1 MSGLSIVALDALQ
14 LNDLDWSALEALG
27 DVTRYDGTAPDQV
40 PARAGDADVLLVNK
54 VKLPESVLS
63 QLPKLKYV
71 GVLATGYDNVDTAAA
86 ARRNIAV
93 TNVPGYSSDSVA
105 QLTFALLL
113 ELCHHAGE
121 HSRRVLEEKA
131 WSRQPY
137 YCFWD
142 FPLSELVGRTMG
154 VVGLGRI
161 GVRVA
166 EIARAF
172 GMNVIA
178 YTRTPKEIAGVK
190 CVDFDTLLAESDVIS
205 LNCPLT
211 EQTRGLINADALARM
226 KKTAYLINT
235 SRGGVIVEDDLRR
248 ALDAG
253 MIAGAAVDVLS
264 SEPPTEDN
272 PLLHAKNIIVTP
284 HIAWASRIARQR
296 VIERAAA
303 NITGWFSGQ
312 PQNVVN
318 GVLPR

>member
-1 MSGLSIVALDALQ
+1 MSRLSIVALDALQ

-27 DVTRYDGTAPDQV
+27 DVARHDGTAPEQV
-40 PARAGDADVLLVNK
+40 IARAENADILLVNK

-63 QLPKLKYV
+63 RLPKLRYI
-71 GVLATGYDNVDTAAA
+71 GVLATGYDNVDVAAA
-86 ARRNIAV
+86 ERRNIAV

-113 ELCHHAGE
+113 EICHHAGE

-142 FPLSELVGRTMG
+142 FPLSELAGRTMG

-178 YTRTPKEIAGVK
+178 CTRTPKQIDGVK

-211 EQTRGLINADALARM
+211 EYTRGLINADALAKM
-226 KKTAYLINT
+226 KKTACLINT

-248 ALDAG
+248 ALDEG
-253 MIAGAAVDVLS
+253 VIAGAAVDVLS
-264 SEPPTEDN
+264 SEPPAEDN

-284 HIAWASRIARQR
+284 HIAWATKEARTRLLSIVADNLSAYLRGEKLNR
-296 VIERAAA
+296 V
-303 NITGWFSGQ
+303 
-312 PQNVVN
+312 
-318 GVLPR
+318 

>member
-1 MSGLSIVALDALQ
+1 MSKLSIVALDALQ

-40 PARAGDADVLLVNK
+40 LARAGDADVLLVNK

-86 ARRNIAV
+86 ASRNIAV

-105 QLTFALLL
+105 QITFALLL

-142 FPLSELVGRTMG
+142 FPLSELAGRTMG

-178 YTRTPKEIAGVK
+178 CTRTPKDIAGVK

-211 EQTRGLINADALARM
+211 EQTRGLISADALAKM

-235 SRGGVIVEDDLRR
+235 SRGGVIVENDLRR

-253 MIAGAAVDVLS
+253 VIAGAAVDVLS
-264 SEPPTEDN
+264 SEPPAEDN
-272 PLLHAKNIIVTP
+272 PLLHAKNIVVTP
-284 HIAWASRIARQR
+284 HIAWATTEARTRLLTIVTDNLSAYLRGERLNR
-296 VIERAAA
+296 V
-303 NITGWFSGQ
+303 
-312 PQNVVN
+312 
-318 GVLPR
+318 

>member
-142 FPLSELVGRTMG
+142 FPLSELAGRTMG

-248 ALDAG
+248 ALDRG
-253 MIAGAAVDVLS
+253 VIAGAAVDVLS

-284 HIAWASRIARQR
+284 HIAWATMEARTRLLSIVTDNLSAYLRGEKLNR
-296 VIERAAA
+296 V
-303 NITGWFSGQ
+303 
-312 PQNVVN
+312 
-318 GVLPR
+318 

>member
-142 FPLSELVGRTMG
+142 FPLSELAGRTMG

-211 EQTRGLINADALARM
+211 ERTRGLINADALARM

-248 ALDAG
+248 ALDG
-253 MIAGAAVDVLS
+253 GVIAGAAVDVLS
-264 SEPPTEDN
+264 SEPPAEDN

-284 HIAWASRIARQR
+284 HIAWATTEARTRLLSIVTDNLSAYLRGEKLNR
-296 VIERAAA
+296 V
-303 NITGWFSGQ
+303 
-312 PQNVVN
+312 
-318 GVLPR
+318 

>member
-1 MSGLSIVALDALQ
+1 MSRLSIVALDALQ

-40 PARAGDADVLLVNK
+40 IARAQNADVLLVNK

-86 ARRNIAV
+86 ASRNIAV

-142 FPLSELVGRTMG
+142 FPLSELAGRTMG

-178 YTRTPKEIAGVK
+178 CTRTPKDIAGVK

-211 EQTRGLINADALARM
+211 EQTRGLISADALAKM

-253 MIAGAAVDVLS
+253 VIAGAAVDVLS
-264 SEPPTEDN
+264 SEPPAEDN
-272 PLLHAKNIIVTP
+272 PLLHAKNIVVTP
-284 HIAWASRIARQR
+284 HIAWATTEARTRLLTIVTDNLSAYLRGERLNR
-296 VIERAAA
+296 V
-303 NITGWFSGQ
+303 
-312 PQNVVN
+312 
-318 GVLPR
+318 

>member
-63 QLPKLKYV
+63 RLPKLKYV

-142 FPLSELVGRTMG
+142 FPLSELAGRTMG

-211 EQTRGLINADALARM
+211 ERTRGLINADALARM

-235 SRGGVIVEDDLRR
+235 SRGGVIVEDDLRQ

-253 MIAGAAVDVLS
+253 VIAGAAVDVLS

-284 HIAWASRIARQR
+284 HIAWATKEARTRLLSIVTDNLSAYLRGEKLNR
-296 VIERAAA
+296 V
-303 NITGWFSGQ
+303 
-312 PQNVVN
+312 
-318 GVLPR
+318 

>member
-142 FPLSELVGRTMG
+142 FPLSELAGRTMG

-190 CVDFDTLLAESDVIS
+190 CVDFDTLLAGSDVIS

-211 EQTRGLINADALARM
+211 ERTRGLINADALARM

-284 HIAWASRIARQR
+284 HIAWATTEARTRLLSIVTDNLSAYLRGEKLNR
-296 VIERAAA
+296 V
-303 NITGWFSGQ
+303 
-312 PQNVVN
+312 
-318 GVLPR
+318 

>member
-178 YTRTPKEIAGVK
+178 YTRTPKDIAGVK
-190 CVDFDTLLAESDVIS
+190 CVDFDTLLAGSDVIS

-211 EQTRGLINADALARM
+211 ERTRGLINADALARM

-248 ALDAG
+248 ALDRG
-253 MIAGAAVDVLS
+253 VIAGAAVDVLS

-284 HIAWASRIARQR
+284 HIAWATTEARTRLLSIVTDNLSAYLRGEKLNR
-296 VIERAAA
+296 V
-303 NITGWFSGQ
+303 
-312 PQNVVN
+312 
-318 GVLPR
+318 

>member
-142 FPLSELVGRTMG
+142 FPLSELAGRTMG

-253 MIAGAAVDVLS
+253 VIAGAAVDVLS

-284 HIAWASRIARQR
+284 HIAWATTEARTRLLSIVTDNLSAYLRGEKLNR
-296 VIERAAA
+296 V
-303 NITGWFSGQ
+303 
-312 PQNVVN
+312 
-318 GVLPR
+318 

>member
-211 EQTRGLINADALARM
+211 EQTRGLINADALAKM

-284 HIAWASRIARQR
+284 HIAWATTEARTRLLSIVTDNLSAYLRGEKLNR
-296 VIERAAA
+296 V
-303 NITGWFSGQ
+303 
-312 PQNVVN
+312 
-318 GVLPR
+318 

>member
-1 MSGLSIVALDALQ
+1 MSELSIVALDALQ
-14 LNDLDWSALEALG
+14 LKDLDWSALEALG

-40 PARAGDADVLLVNK
+40 IARAQDADVLLVNK

-86 ARRNIAV
+86 ASRNIAV

-113 ELCHHAGE
+113 ELCHHTGE

-142 FPLSELVGRTMG
+142 FPLSELAGRTMG

-178 YTRTPKEIAGVK
+178 CTRTPKDIAGVK

-211 EQTRGLINADALARM
+211 EQTRGLISADALAKM

-235 SRGGVIVEDDLRR
+235 SRGGVIVESDLRR

-253 MIAGAAVDVLS
+253 VIAGAAVDVLS
-264 SEPPTEDN
+264 SEPPAEDN
-272 PLLHAKNIIVTP
+272 PLLHAKNIVVTP
-284 HIAWASRIARQR
+284 HIAWATTEARTRLLTIVTDNLSAYLRGERLNR
-296 VIERAAA
+296 V
-303 NITGWFSGQ
+303 
-312 PQNVVN
+312 
-318 GVLPR
+318 

>member
-142 FPLSELVGRTMG
+142 FPLSELAGRTMG

-178 YTRTPKEIAGVK
+178 YTRTSKDIVGVK
-190 CVDFDTLLAESDVIS
+190 CVDFDRLLAESDVIS

-264 SEPPTEDN
+264 SEPPAEDN

-284 HIAWASRIARQR
+284 HIAWATTEARTRLLSIVTDNLSAYLRGEKLNR
-296 VIERAAA
+296 V
-303 NITGWFSGQ
+303 
-312 PQNVVN
+312 
-318 GVLPR
+318 

>member
-63 QLPKLKYV
+63 QLPKLKYG
-71 GVLATGYDNVDTAAA
+71 GVLASGFDNVDTAAA

-142 FPLSELVGRTMG
+142 FPLSELAGRTMG

-284 HIAWASRIARQR
+284 HIAWATTEARTRLLSIVTDNLSAYLRGEKLNR
-296 VIERAAA
+296 V
-303 NITGWFSGQ
+303 
-312 PQNVVN
+312 
-318 GVLPR
+318 

>member
-142 FPLSELVGRTMG
+142 FPLSELAGRTMG

-178 YTRTPKEIAGVK
+178 YTRTPKDIAGVK
-190 CVDFDTLLAESDVIS
+190 CVDFDTLLAGSDVIS

-211 EQTRGLINADALARM
+211 ERTRGLINADALAKM

-248 ALDAG
+248 ALDG
-253 MIAGAAVDVLS
+253 GVIAGAAVDVLS

-284 HIAWASRIARQR
+284 HIAWATTEARTRLLSIVTDNLSAYLRGEKLNR
-296 VIERAAA
+296 V
-303 NITGWFSGQ
+303 
-312 PQNVVN
+312 
-318 GVLPR
+318 

>member
-142 FPLSELVGRTMG
+142 FPLSELAGRTMG

-211 EQTRGLINADALARM
+211 ERTRGLINADALARM

-284 HIAWASRIARQR
+284 HIAWATTEARTRLLSVVTDNLSAYLRGEKLNR
-296 VIERAAA
+296 V
-303 NITGWFSGQ
+303 
-312 PQNVVN
+312 
-318 GVLPR
+318 

>member
-142 FPLSELVGRTMG
+142 FPLSELAGRTMG

-190 CVDFDTLLAESDVIS
+190 CVDFDTLLAGSDVIS

-248 ALDAG
+248 ALDRG
-253 MIAGAAVDVLS
+253 VIAGAAVDVLS

-284 HIAWASRIARQR
+284 HIAWATMEARTRLLSIVTDNLSAYLRGEKLNR
-296 VIERAAA
+296 V
-303 NITGWFSGQ
+303 
-312 PQNVVN
+312 
-318 GVLPR
+318 

>member
-142 FPLSELVGRTMG
+142 FPLSELAGRTMG

-178 YTRTPKEIAGVK
+178 YTRTPKDIAGVK
-190 CVDFDTLLAESDVIS
+190 CVDFDTLLAGSDVIS

-211 EQTRGLINADALARM
+211 ERTRGLINADALARM

-248 ALDAG
+248 ALDRG
-253 MIAGAAVDVLS
+253 VIAGAAVDVLS

-284 HIAWASRIARQR
+284 HIAWATTEARTRLLSIVTDNLSAYLRGEKLNR
-296 VIERAAA
+296 V
-303 NITGWFSGQ
+303 
-312 PQNVVN
+312 
-318 GVLPR
+318 

>member
-1 MSGLSIVALDALQ
+1 MSKLSIVALDALQ

-40 PARAGDADVLLVNK
+40 IARAQDADVLLVNK

-86 ARRNIAV
+86 ASRNIAV

-142 FPLSELVGRTMG
+142 FPLSELAGRTMG

-178 YTRTPKEIAGVK
+178 CTRTPKDIAGVK

-211 EQTRGLINADALARM
+211 EQTRGLISADALAKM

-235 SRGGVIVEDDLRR
+235 SRGGAIVEDDLRR

-253 MIAGAAVDVLS
+253 VIAGAAVDVLS
-264 SEPPTEDN
+264 SEPPAEDN
-272 PLLHAKNIIVTP
+272 PLLHAKNIVVTP
-284 HIAWASRIARQR
+284 HIAWATTEARTRLLAIVTDNLSAYLRGERLNR
-296 VIERAAA
+296 V
-303 NITGWFSGQ
+303 
-312 PQNVVN
+312 
-318 GVLPR
+318 

>member
-14 LNDLDWSALEALG
+14 FNDLDWSALEALG

-142 FPLSELVGRTMG
+142 FPLSELAGRTMG

-211 EQTRGLINADALARM
+211 ERTCGLINADALARM

-272 PLLHAKNIIVTP
+272 PLLHVKNIIVTP
-284 HIAWASRIARQR
+284 HIAWATTEARTRLLSIVTDNLSAYLRGEKLNR
-296 VIERAAA
+296 V
-303 NITGWFSGQ
+303 
-312 PQNVVN
+312 
-318 GVLPR
+318 

>member
-1 MSGLSIVALDALQ
+1 MSELSIVALDALQ

-40 PARAGDADVLLVNK
+40 LARAQDADVLLVNK

-86 ARRNIAV
+86 ASRNIAV

-113 ELCHHAGE
+113 ELCHHTGE

-142 FPLSELVGRTMG
+142 FPLSELAGRTMG

-161 GVRVA
+161 GLRVA

-178 YTRTPKEIAGVK
+178 CIRTPRQIDGVK

-211 EQTRGLINADALARM
+211 EYTRGLINADALAKM
-226 KKTAYLINT
+226 KKTACLINT

-264 SEPPTEDN
+264 SEPPAEDN
-272 PLLHAKNIIVTP
+272 PLLGAKNIVVTP
-284 HIAWASRIARQR
+284 HIAWATTEARTRLLSIVTDNLSAYLRGERLNR
-296 VIERAAA
+296 V
-303 NITGWFSGQ
+303 
-312 PQNVVN
+312 
-318 GVLPR
+318 

>member
-14 LNDLDWSALEALG
+14 LNNLDWSALEALG

-284 HIAWASRIARQR
+284 HIAWATTEARTRLLSIVTDNLSAYLRGEKLNR
-296 VIERAAA
+296 V
-303 NITGWFSGQ
+303 
-312 PQNVVN
+312 
-318 GVLPR
+318 

>member
-142 FPLSELVGRTMG
+142 FPLSELAGRTMG

-211 EQTRGLINADALARM
+211 EQTRGLINADALAKM

-284 HIAWASRIARQR
+284 HIAWATMEARTRLLSIVTDNLSAYLRGEKLNR
-296 VIERAAA
+296 V
-303 NITGWFSGQ
+303 
-312 PQNVVN
+312 
-318 GVLPR
+318 

>member
-1 MSGLSIVALDALQ
+1 MSELSIVALDALQ

-40 PARAGDADVLLVNK
+40 LARAQDADVLLVNK

-86 ARRNIAV
+86 ASRNIAV

-113 ELCHHAGE
+113 ELCHHTGE

-142 FPLSELVGRTMG
+142 FPLSELAGRTMG

-178 YTRTPKEIAGVK
+178 CTRTPKTIEGVK

-211 EQTRGLINADALARM
+211 EQTRGLINADALAKM

-235 SRGGVIVEDDLRR
+235 SRGGAIVEDDLRR

-264 SEPPTEDN
+264 SEPPAEDN
-272 PLLHAKNIIVTP
+272 PLLGAKNIVVTP
-284 HIAWASRIARQR
+284 HIAWATTEARTRLLTIVTDNLSAYLRGERLNR
-296 VIERAAA
+296 V
-303 NITGWFSGQ
+303 
-312 PQNVVN
+312 
-318 GVLPR
+318 

>member
-142 FPLSELVGRTMG
+142 FPLSELAGSTMG

-248 ALDAG
+248 ALDG
-253 MIAGAAVDVLS
+253 GVIAGAAVDVLS
-264 SEPPTEDN
+264 SEPPAEDN

-284 HIAWASRIARQR
+284 HIAWATTEARTRLLSIVTDNLSAYLRGEKLNR
-296 VIERAAA
+296 V
-303 NITGWFSGQ
+303 
-312 PQNVVN
+312 
-318 GVLPR
+318 

>member
-1 MSGLSIVALDALQ
+1 MSKLSIVALDALQ

-40 PARAGDADVLLVNK
+40 IARAQDADVLLVNK

-86 ARRNIAV
+86 ASRNIAV

-113 ELCHHAGE
+113 ELCHHTGE

-142 FPLSELVGRTMG
+142 FPLSELAGRTMG

-178 YTRTPKEIAGVK
+178 CTRTPKTIEGVK

-211 EQTRGLINADALARM
+211 EQTRGLINADALAKM

-235 SRGGVIVEDDLRR
+235 SRGGAIVEDDLRR

-264 SEPPTEDN
+264 SEPPAEDN
-272 PLLHAKNIIVTP
+272 PLLGAKNIVVTP
-284 HIAWASRIARQR
+284 HIAWATTEARTRLLTIVTDNLSAYLRGERLNR
-296 VIERAAA
+296 V
-303 NITGWFSGQ
+303 
-312 PQNVVN
+312 
-318 GVLPR
+318 

>member
-284 HIAWASRIARQR
+284 HIAWATTEARTRLLSIVTDNLSAYLRGEKLNR
-296 VIERAAA
+296 V
-303 NITGWFSGQ
+303 
-312 PQNVVN
+312 
-318 GVLPR
+318 

>member
-1 MSGLSIVALDALQ
+1 MSRLSIVALDALQ

-27 DVTRYDGTAPDQV
+27 DVTRHDGTAPEQV
-40 PARAGDADVLLVNK
+40 IARAENADILLVNK

-63 QLPKLKYV
+63 RLPKLRYI
-71 GVLATGYDNVDTAAA
+71 GVLATGYDNVDVAAA
-86 ARRNIAV
+86 ERRNIAV

-113 ELCHHAGE
+113 EICHHAGE

-142 FPLSELVGRTMG
+142 FPLSELAGRTMG

-178 YTRTPKEIAGVK
+178 CTRTPKQIDGVK

-211 EQTRGLINADALARM
+211 EYTRGLINADALAKM
-226 KKTAYLINT
+226 KKTACLINT

-248 ALDAG
+248 ALDEG
-253 MIAGAAVDVLS
+253 VIAGAAVDVLS
-264 SEPPTEDN
+264 SEPPAEDN

-284 HIAWASRIARQR
+284 HIAWATKEARTRLLSIVADNLSAYLRGEKLNR
-296 VIERAAA
+296 V
-303 NITGWFSGQ
+303 
-312 PQNVVN
+312 
-318 GVLPR
+318 

>member
-142 FPLSELVGRTMG
+142 FPLSELAGRTMG

-284 HIAWASRIARQR
+284 HIAWATMEARTRLLSIVTDNLSAYLRGEKLNR
-296 VIERAAA
+296 V
-303 NITGWFSGQ
+303 
-312 PQNVVN
+312 
-318 GVLPR
+318 

>member
-27 DVTRYDGTAPDQV
+27 DVMRYDGTAPDQV

-142 FPLSELVGRTMG
+142 FPLSELAGRTMG

-248 ALDAG
+248 ALDG
-253 MIAGAAVDVLS
+253 GVIAGAAVDVLS
-264 SEPPTEDN
+264 SEPPAEDN

-284 HIAWASRIARQR
+284 HIAWATTEARTRLLSIVTDNLSAYLRGEKSNR
-296 VIERAAA
+296 V
-303 NITGWFSGQ
+303 
-312 PQNVVN
+312 
-318 GVLPR
+318 

>member
-1 MSGLSIVALDALQ
+1 MSKLSIVALDALQ

-40 PARAGDADVLLVNK
+40 IARAQDADVLLVNK

-86 ARRNIAV
+86 ASRNIAV

-113 ELCHHAGE
+113 ELCHHTGE

-142 FPLSELVGRTMG
+142 FPLSELAGRTMG

-178 YTRTPKEIAGVK
+178 CTRTPKDIAGVK

-211 EQTRGLINADALARM
+211 EQTRGLISADALAKM

-235 SRGGVIVEDDLRR
+235 SRGGVIVESDLRR

-253 MIAGAAVDVLS
+253 VIAGAAVDVLS
-264 SEPPTEDN
+264 SEPPAEDN
-272 PLLHAKNIIVTP
+272 PLLHAKNIVVTP
-284 HIAWASRIARQR
+284 HIAWATTEARTRLLTIVTDNLSAYLRGERLNR
-296 VIERAAA
+296 V
-303 NITGWFSGQ
+303 
-312 PQNVVN
+312 
-318 GVLPR
+318 

>member
-142 FPLSELVGRTMG
+142 FPLSELAGRTMG

-211 EQTRGLINADALARM
+211 ERTRGLINADALARM

-264 SEPPTEDN
+264 SEPPAEDN

-284 HIAWASRIARQR
+284 HIAWATTEARTRLLSIVTDNLSAYLRGEKLNR
-296 VIERAAA
+296 V
-303 NITGWFSGQ
+303 
-312 PQNVVN
+312 
-318 GVLPR
+318 

>member
-1 MSGLSIVALDALQ
+1 MSRLSIVALDALQ

-27 DVTRYDGTAPDQV
+27 DVTRHDGTAPEQV
-40 PARAGDADVLLVNK
+40 IARAENADILLVNK
-54 VKLPESVLS
+54 VQLPESVLS
-63 QLPKLKYV
+63 RLPKLRYI
-71 GVLATGYDNVDTAAA
+71 GVLATGYDNVDVAAA
-86 ARRNIAV
+86 ERRNIAV

-113 ELCHHAGE
+113 EICHHAGE
-121 HSRRVLEEKA
+121 HSRRVLEEKK

-142 FPLSELVGRTMG
+142 FPLSELAGRTMG

-161 GVRVA
+161 GLRVA

-178 YTRTPKEIAGVK
+178 CTRTPKQIDGVK

-211 EQTRGLINADALARM
+211 EYTRGLINADALAKM
-226 KKTAYLINT
+226 KKTACLINT

-248 ALDAG
+248 ALDEG
-253 MIAGAAVDVLS
+253 VIAGAAVDVLS
-264 SEPPTEDN
+264 SEPPAEDN

-284 HIAWASRIARQR
+284 HIAWATKEARTRLLSIVADNLSAYLRGEKLNR
-296 VIERAAA
+296 V
-303 NITGWFSGQ
+303 
-312 PQNVVN
+312 
-318 GVLPR
+318 